1 MARVFDIQTSSSHAE
16 VGLSWDRKY
25 WATASLRLLL
35 IYLRGCTPSKTQ
47 YRPNVVHSS
56 PAQPGV
62 LPGFGSRRDI
72 LKTRLMVQCDLIFSF
87 PRALCDF
94 PYCVHLKR
102 EVLTHRIEVPSVPDK
117 SWLFWSLPRVGGI
130 CAVGAGPWCPLPPTM
145 PLGCLS
151 ARGILSRYLPTRR
164 VRSRHGSAVRCVSRL
179 PL

>member
-1 MARVFDIQTSSSHAE
+1 MSTRATASRTGFFWPVGLRSRVARVFDIQTSSSHAE

-117 SWLFWSLPRVGGI
+117 SWFVGPYPEWEVYARSG
-130 CAVGAGPWCPLPPTM
+130 
-145 PLGCLS
+145 LGL
-151 ARGILSRYLPTRR
+151 GVRYRR
-164 VRSRHGSAVRCVSRL
+164 PCR
-179 PL
+179 